1 MISRLEYKWIVGI
14 VFVFGLFMDLL
25 DMTIV
30 NVALPEIAHDLSV
43 DPREG
48 ASTIQWVVTGYLLS
62 LAVFIPVSGW
72 AGDRF
77 GTKRIFMTALM
88 LFTTGSFL
96 CGVAWSIESLIFFRI
111 LQGVGGGILTPVGT
125 AMLFRAFPP
134 QERAKGA
141 AILMIPMVVA
151 PASGPVL
158 GGYLAEYHDWRWI
171 FFINIPVGLLG
182 LLFAGLFLREETQPS
197 PGRLDI
203 RGFILGAT
211 GLGALMY
218 ALAEA
223 GPNGFDDPQVMIF
236 GIGGLAILALFAFV
250 ELRVR
255 EPMIDMRLFR
265 NRLFTAMNFVQIVG
279 YAGLMGG
286 LFLLP
291 LLLQAEMGLS
301 PFESGLTTFPQAFGV
316 VAMVQV
322 AGRIYNTIGPRRM
335 LLVGMFGVAAAT
347 LCFLLV
353 DLNTNLWWIR
363 LMMFGRGMAFA
374 CILIPMQTATYATM
388 RPHEM
393 GRASAIFNANRQ
405 IAASFGVALLATV
418 LSNRL
423 SAHNTLLGPP
433 PVGNP
438 QAALDAFHE
447 AFLAAVAL
455 TGLGAVASLFV
466 SDKEAAVTVHQAAGA
481 AATGPPGEQPAPI
494 AGGQ

>member
-30 NVALPEIAHDLSV
+30 NVALPELARDLKV

-77 GTKRIFMTALM
+77 GTKRIFMIALT
-88 LFTTGSFL
+88 LFTTGSLL
-96 CGVAWSIESLIFFRI
+96 CGVAWNIESLIGFRI

-134 QERAKGA
+134 QERAKAA

-158 GGYLAEYHDWRWI
+158 GGYLSEYHDWRWI

-182 LLFAGLFLREETQPS
+182 LLFAGMFLKEEKQPS

-203 RGFILGAT
+203 PGFILGAA
-211 GLGALMY
+211 GLAALMY

-223 GPNGFDDPQVMIF
+223 GPNGFDDPQVIAF
-236 GIGGLAILALFAFV
+236 GIGGLAILAVFAIV
-250 ELRVR
+250 ELMVR
-255 EPMIDMRLFR
+255 EPMIEMRLFR

-279 YAGLMGG
+279 FAGLMGG

-291 LLLQAEMGLS
+291 LLLQEEMGLS

-322 AGRIYNTIGPRRM
+322 AGRIYNNIGPRRM
-335 LLVGMFGVAAAT
+335 LLVGMAGVAVTT

-353 DLNTNLWWIR
+353 ELNTSQWWIR
-363 LMMFGRGMAFA
+363 LMMFARGMSFA

-423 SAHNTLLGPP
+423 SAHDTVLGPP
-433 PVGNP
+433 PLGNP
-438 QAALDAFHE
+438 EAALDAFHE

-455 TGLGAVASLFV
+455 TGLGAIASMFV
-466 SDKEAAVTVHQAAGA
+466 SDKDAAVTVRPGEGA
-481 AATGPPGEQPAPI
+481 AAAAPRSEQPAPL
-494 AGGQ
+494 AGGH